1 VSCASFRLHIGY
13 DRDRRHAV
21 MEWDGPWAVAE
32 ALAEADRED
41 GRFVWRNEDPPVEIR
56 MDVRGRLRLL
66 EVMKA
71 ARADP
76 ASRPLDEWLPKL
88 AVEVR

>member
-1 VSCASFRLHIGY
+1 
-13 DRDRRHAV
+13 
-21 MEWDGPWAVAE
+21 
-32 ALAEADRED
+32 
-41 GRFVWRNEDPPVEIR
+41 

-76 ASRPLDEWLPKL
+76 ASRSLDEWLPKL
-88 AVEVR
+88 AVEIR